1 MMTFIANSIGR
12 LMMLLGFP
20 PVAAAIVAIL
30 LAEGRPLTLSEL
42 AEKTGY
48 AKSHLSSA
56 LRILEE
62 RFLVELK
69 RGKRRSL
76 LISLK
81 PGAIEKVIMDHIREI
96 RENLRAVLD
105 YTPSELS
112 HGIDS
117 LIKELDSLI
126 EKKEVRSSENHVV

>member
-1 MMTFIANSIGR
+1 MMMLLMNSIGR
-12 LMMLLGFP
+12 LMMLLGLP
-20 PVAAAIVAIL
+20 PVATAIIATL

-62 RFLVELK
+62 KLLVELK

-76 LISLK
+76 LVSLR
-81 PGAIEKVIMDHIREI
+81 PGALEKAVIDHIREI
-96 RENLRAVLD
+96 RENLKAILD
-105 YTPSELS
+105 YTPPELS
-112 HGIDS
+112 HNINA

-126 EKKEVRSSENHVV
+126 GERE